1 MTMKTWFRV
10 IPRVALFMSL
20 SGCAFTGAIVPNV
33 RDISPAQGE
42 AKLPVRIAVVS
53 DSTLRMNVASL
64 GTIDLNPGLA
74 RTLAAA
80 LAGRFEVVSIT
91 ENRSQPG
98 DVDLVAVPALDT
110 GANFQGLWQLTVDFE
125 TPKARSLVTQVRYAA
140 TPNLAAVK
148 EQEAPSF
155 LGAFVSGLALCIP
168 CPVTLPLI
176 MKNNFDALVR
186 DVADNLPRFV
196 QGVADLARHDTRIV
210 AVGQARVARV
220 CEESEDA
227 QAAIR
232 ACSDVIAGGQA
243 DPRRLASAFDSR
255 GSAYARLGEIDRAFA
270 DLDQAIRL
278 NPGEMLAYYHR
289 GVVYER
295 RRQYKRAES
304 DFDQALTLAEQGLT
318 ARPDER
324 LRNSAKAI
332 RERRDGMKLE
342 SRMEAHWVEYLKEI
356 QAQNDYPNWPAPPY
370 DAYVRANGVN
380 Q

>member
-1 MTMKTWFRV
+1 MTMKTWPRV
-10 IPRVALFMSL
+10 IPSVALLVSL
-20 SGCAFTGAIVPNV
+20 SGCAFTGVIAPNV
-33 RDISPAQGE
+33 RDTSPAQAE

-53 DSTLRMNVASL
+53 DNTLRMNVAAL

-74 RTLAAA
+74 RALAAA
-80 LAGRFEVVSIT
+80 LAGRFEAVSIT
-91 ENRSQPG
+91 EKRGQPG

-125 TPKARSLVTQVRYAA
+125 TPAARSIVTQVRYAA

-196 QGVADLARHDTRIV
+196 QGASDLASHDTRIV
-210 AVGQARVARV
+210 AVGQARVARA
-220 CEESEDA
+220 CGESEDA
-227 QAAIR
+227 QAAIK

-255 GSAYARLGEIDRAFA
+255 GFAYARLGEIDRALA
-270 DLDQAIRL
+270 DFDQAVRL
-278 NPGEMLAYYHR
+278 NPGEMFAYYHR
-289 GVVYER
+289 GVLYER

-304 DFDQALTLAEQGLT
+304 DFDQALSLAEQGLT

-324 LRNSAKAI
+324 LRARAKAI
-332 RERRDGMKLE
+332 RERRDSMKLE

-356 QAQNDYPNWPAPPY
+356 QAQNDYPNWSAPPY